1 MQDKRGILLLATGHP
16 YYAHMAHNLLVSI
29 KALAPDLPVAILHD
43 GQGFRL
49 LEGWQQD
56 HFDKAIELPSKLVGG
71 DPYRVKLHLDEL
83 TPFDKTLFMDV
94 DMLWNNFRSPM
105 DLLAELEG
113 IEFTM
118 INRGR
123 VSSADSTLSRWV
135 SLSEVGDAYKLDE
148 FYDISS
154 EIVYFEGTPKVFA
167 EARKVYAKPKVK
179 VSAFGAGLPDE
190 AFFMIAI
197 EKLGI
202 QLHHSPWE
210 PSYWEP
216 RYFPKQHNRSHI
228 VSFYALSV
236 GGAFTSNHIKKI
248 YDSLIKHYYSSLG
261 IAAQPYQLQNKS
273 RIIKERRKI

>member
-16 YYAHMAHNLLVSI
+16 YYSHMAFNLFVSLRS
-29 KALAPDLPVAILHD
+29 LAPDLPIAILHD
-43 GQGFRL
+43 GQGFKL

-56 HFDKAIELPSKLVGG
+56 SFTQAIELPSKLVGG
-71 DPYRVKLHLDEL
+71 DPYRVKLYLDEL

-105 DLLAELEG
+105 DLLGELDG
-113 IEFTM
+113 IEFTI

-154 EIVYFEGTPKVFA
+154 EMVYFEGTPKVFA
-167 EARKVYAKPKVK
+167 EARKIYAKPKVK

-202 QLHHSPWE
+202 QLHQSPWE

-216 RYFPKQHNRSHI
+216 RYFPKQHSRSHI
-228 VSFYALSV
+228 ADFYALSV

>member
-16 YYAHMAHNLLVSI
+16 YYSHMAFNLFVSLRS
-29 KALAPDLPVAILHD
+29 LAPDLPIAILHD
-43 GQGFRL
+43 GQGFKL

-56 HFDKAIELPSKLVGG
+56 SFTQAIELPSKLVGG

-94 DMLWNNFRSPM
+94 DMVWNNFRSPM
-105 DLLAELEG
+105 DLLGELDG

-154 EIVYFEGTPKVFA
+154 EMVYYEGKPKVFA

-179 VSAFGAGLPDE
+179 VAAFGAGLPDE

-202 QLHHSPWE
+202 QLHQSPWE

-216 RYFPKQHNRSHI
+216 RYFPKQHSRSHI
-228 VSFYALSV
+228 ADFYALSV

>member
-16 YYAHMAHNLLVSI
+16 YYAHMAHNLLVSL

-56 HFDKAIELPSKLVGG
+56 HFSQAIELPSKLVGG

-94 DMLWNNFRSPM
+94 DMIWNNFRSPM

-154 EIVYFEGTPKVFA
+154 EMVYFEVDNDA
-167 EARKVYAKPKVK
+167 EVWDII
-179 VSAFGAGLPDE
+179 DE
-190 AFFMIAI
+190 AIQTYRKEIAD
-197 EKLGI
+197 
-202 QLHHSPWE
+202 
-210 PSYWEP
+210 
-216 RYFPKQHNRSHI
+216 N
-228 VSFYALSV
+228 
-236 GGAFTSNHIKKI
+236 
-248 YDSLIKHYYSSLG
+248 
-261 IAAQPYQLQNKS
+261 
-273 RIIKERRKI
+273 

>member
-1 MQDKRGILLLATGHP
+1 MATGHP
-16 YYAHMAHNLLVSI
+16 YYSHMAFNLFVSLRS
-29 KALAPDLPVAILHD
+29 LAPDLPIAILHD
-43 GQGFRL
+43 GQGFKL

-56 HFDKAIELPSKLVGG
+56 SFTQAIELPSKLVGG
-71 DPYRVKLHLDEL
+71 DPYRVKLYLDEL

-105 DLLAELEG
+105 DLLGELEG

-154 EIVYFEGTPKVFA
+154 EMVYFEGTPKVFA

-179 VSAFGAGLPDE
+179 VAAFGAGLPDE

-202 QLHHSPWE
+202 QLHQSPFE

-216 RYFPKQHNRSHI
+216 RYFPKQHSRSHI
-228 VSFYALSV
+228 ADFYALSV

>member
-16 YYAHMAHNLLVSI
+16 YYSHMAFNLFVSLRS
-29 KALAPDLPVAILHD
+29 LAPDLPIAILHD
-43 GQGFRL
+43 GQGFKL
-49 LEGWQQD
+49 LEGWQHDSFTQ
-56 HFDKAIELPSKLVGG
+56 AIQLPSKLVGG
-71 DPYRVKLHLDEL
+71 DPYRVKLYLDEL

-105 DLLAELEG
+105 DLLGELDG

-154 EIVYFEGTPKVFA
+154 EMVYFEGTPKVFA

-179 VSAFGAGLPDE
+179 VAAFGAGLPDE

-202 QLHHSPWE
+202 QLHQSPFE

-216 RYFPKQHNRSHI
+216 RYFPKQHSRSHI
-228 VSFYALSV
+228 ADFYALSV